1 MNQVKITS
9 FEAENIKR
17 IRAVAFTPGPKGLTV
32 IGGNNR
38 QGKTSVLDTIAWLLG
53 GAKFAPS
60 NPQNSSGCGTPF
72 GRITL
77 SNGITVERTGK
88 NSALKVTDPSGKK
101 AGQELLNEF
110 ISSFALDLPK
120 FMHASD
126 KEKAFILLDILGIKE
141 KLSELEAREKT
152 LYDERTEIGRV
163 ADSLT
168 KHAQEMPYFFDAPKA
183 EMSAAEIIEK
193 QQKAV
198 EQNNANAET
207 RRRLESTRQKL
218 EQEKNRLASFDL
230 ESAKLTA
237 EYEENLRKLDQD
249 FQTSIAANEA
259 RMKELEE
266 QIRKLQE
273 ENRALSVKTMIAR
286 NNLENSKKI
295 RVEERSKERFAIE
308 NGMISL
314 SEEENRM
321 TGMVDTL
328 PPYID
333 LSIFKTDIEQ
343 LEEANAKFRAN
354 IAHDRAAAEAKEK
367 QNEYDSHTEKIEQVR
382 REIMGLLAGVKMP
395 LPGLTV
401 KDAILYYNGQRWD
414 CMSGAEQLIVATSIV
429 RAVKPN
435 CGFVLMDKLEA
446 MDLETLA
453 EFNQWLLKEQLQV
466 IATRVSQGDECT
478 IIIEDGCV
486 AE

>member
-1 MNQVKITS
+1 MNQIKITS

-17 IRAVAFTPGPKGLTV
+17 IRAVAFTPTENGLTV

-60 NPQNSSGCGTPF
+60 NPQNSNGHGSPF

-88 NSALKVTDPSGKK
+88 NSALKVTDPTGKK

-163 ADSLT
+163 ADSLA

-218 EQEKNRLASFDL
+218 EQEKNRLALFDL
-230 ESAKLTA
+230 DSAKLTA

-249 FQTSIAANEA
+249 FNTRIAANEV

-273 ENRALSVKTMIAR
+273 ENRALSEKTTIER
-286 NNLENSKKI
+286 NNLENSEKI
-295 RVEERSKERFAIE
+295 RVEDRSRERFVIKS
-308 NGMISL
+308 GVISL

-321 TGMVDTL
+321 AGMVDTL
-328 PPYID
+328 PPDID
-333 LSIFKTDIEQ
+333 LAIFKTDIEQ

-354 IAHDRAAAEAKEK
+354 IAHDKAAAEAKAK
-367 QNEYDSHTEKIEQVR
+367 QDEYDSHTEKIEQVR

-401 KDAILYYNGQRWD
+401 KDAILYYKGQRWD

-453 EFNQWLLKEQLQV
+453 EFNEWLLKEQLQV
-466 IATRVSQGDECT
+466 IATRVSKGDECT
-478 IIIEDGCV
+478 IIIEDGSV

>member
-286 NNLENSKKI
+286 NNLENSEKI
-295 RVEERSKERFAIE
+295 RVEERSRERFVIKS
-308 NGMISL
+308 GVISL

-321 TGMVDTL
+321 AGMVDTL
-328 PPYID
+328 PPDID
-333 LSIFKTDIEQ
+333 LAIFKTDIEQ

-354 IAHDRAAAEAKEK
+354 IAHDKAAAEAKAK
-367 QNEYDSHTEKIEQVR
+367 QDEYDSHTEKIEQVR

>member
-308 NGMISL
+308 SGMISL

-333 LSIFKTDIEQ
+333 LAIFKTDIEQ

-354 IAHDRAAAEAKEK
+354 IAHDKAAAEAKAK
-367 QNEYDSHTEKIEQVR
+367 QDEYDSHTEKIEQVR

-401 KDAILYYNGQRWD
+401 KDAILYYKGQRWD